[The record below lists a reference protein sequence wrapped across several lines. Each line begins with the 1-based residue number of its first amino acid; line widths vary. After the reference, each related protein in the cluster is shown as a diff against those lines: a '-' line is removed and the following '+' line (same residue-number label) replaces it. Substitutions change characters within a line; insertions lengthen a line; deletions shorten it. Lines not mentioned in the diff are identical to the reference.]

1 MQLHQNSSVRKI
13 PSEKGKGLAGT
24 ILFHAGLFILFLVI
38 GFSVRLP
45 DKPESGILVN
55 FGFDDTGSGLIEPSG
70 LPSQPE
76 ATPLPVQAQEETTVK
91 DEALLTQ
98 DFDKEVPEVKKAD
111 PEAEKKKQE
120 QIEAEKKRQA
130 DLEAERLKR
139 EKEEEERRR
148 LEEEQKR
155 VNEIL
160 NKTKNALAGAK
171 NTGTDSRGEG
181 VAGGQGNQGVPE
193 GSPDS
198 KIRGEG
204 SGLGDR
210 GISYSLEGRGFQSL
224 PPPKYDYQGEGR
236 VVVEVSVDRNGK
248 VIQAIPGAKGS
259 TTLDEY
265 LLNAAKEAALKA
277 VFEPKPDAPVIQKGT
292 ITYNFV
298 LK

>member
-1 MQLHQNSSVRKI
+1 M
-13 PSEKGKGLAGT
+13 
-24 ILFHAGLFILFLVI
+24 
-38 GFSVRLP
+38 RLP

-55 FGFDDTGSGLIEPSG
+55 FGFDETGSGLIEPSG
-70 LPSQPE
+70 PPSQPE
-76 ATPLPVQAQEETTVK
+76 TAPPVQAREETTTK

-98 DFDKEVPEVKKAD
+98 DFDRELPEVKKAD

-120 QIEAEKKRQA
+120 QIEAERKRRA
-130 DLEAERLKR
+130 ELEAERLKR
-139 EKEEEERRR
+139 QKEEEERRR
-148 LEEEQKR
+148 LEEEQKIT
-155 VNEIL
+155 NEML
-160 NKTKNALAGAK
+160 NKTRNAFAGAK
-171 NTGTDSRGEG
+171 SSGTDAKSEG
-181 VAGGQGNQGVPE
+181 IAGGKGNQGVPE

-204 SGLGDR
+204 KGLGDR

-224 PPPKYDYQGEGR
+224 PEPKYDYQEEGR

-259 TTLDEY
+259 TTLNED
-265 LLNAAKEAALKA
+265 LLKAAKEAALKA
-277 VFEPKPDAPVIQKGT
+277 VFDPKPDAPVIQKGT